1 MICKV
6 ECKEE
11 KNALQC
17 DHNALHGKKQLQK
30 YSPESIF
37 YCSTLFGRR
46 LKDQAAEMQQSGWP
60 DIVVPIPTVQLDRLT
75 SPQVKTCSF

>member
-11 KNALQC
+11 KNAVQC

-46 LKDQAAEMQQSGWP
+46 LKDQAAENGDAIVRLARYCRANTNGPAGSP
-60 DIVVPIPTVQLDRLT
+60 DCPPG
-75 SPQVKTCSF
+75 